1 MLLLLLLTLAANVV
15 PQLDGAIGA
24 DEWKGA
30 QQHALKGGGEVLLL
44 QREKVLYVAVRG
56 EKRGIASLCVG
67 DGNRVSVLHASAALG
82 TAEYAREG
90 DAWRRRANFKYEV
103 REAASDEAKAKH
115 RGEWAWLA
123 NASRAGTP
131 VREFA
136 IELTPERQFL
146 AVAFVTFD
154 GGDAI
159 AYWPEGVRDDCA
171 ALRLAQGWAEETQT
185 FAPATWYR
193 VARR

>member
-1 MLLLLLLTLAANVV
+1 MLLLHLLTLSNV

-30 QQHALKGGGEVLLL
+30 QSHALKGGGEVLLL
-44 QREKVLYVAVRG
+44 QRGEVLYVAVRG

-67 DGNRVSVLHASAALG
+67 DADRVSVLHASAALG
-82 TAEYAREG
+82 TAEYAREKDG
-90 DAWRRRANFKYEV
+90 WRRRANFKYEV
-103 REAASDEAKAKH
+103 REAATEEARAKH
-115 RGEWAWLA
+115 LAEWAWLS
-123 NASRAGTP
+123 NPSRAGTP

-136 IELTPERQFL
+136 IELTPERRFL
-146 AVAFVTFD
+146 SVAFVTFD

-159 AYWPEGVRDDCA
+159 AYWPETVRDDCA
-171 ALRLAQGWAEETQT
+171 ALRLGQGWAEESQT

-193 VARR
+193 LAR